1 MPSMQDMRTKAK
13 EAGLMKLDRLIA
25 NRQRIPNCELT
36 IPLKELCQR
45 YEKLYTGCI
54 NDVMREFCLLD
65 QNLPSSIMPLR
76 DEMVVCGEAFTV
88 KSAPNVMIEGEMTF
102 RAQMLDDFK
111 PDGIVVWDTSGDTE
125 ASLWGGVM
133 TATALSKGIR
143 GAVIAGG
150 IRDTKQILEQPFPIF
165 YQYRTSNGS
174 LGRCMITH
182 YQVPVKIGKVTVRP
196 GDLIFGDIDGVLC
209 IPREIAVEVLLRAE
223 GIERNE
229 VDIFAW
235 VRQGDTISEIIE
247 KGGYF

>member
-1 MPSMQDMRTKAK
+1 MPSLQDMKVRTK

-25 NRQRIPNCELT
+25 NRQHIPTNE
-36 IPLKELCQR
+36 IPIPIRELCER

-54 NDVMREFCLLD
+54 NDVMRELCLLN

-76 DEMVVCGEAFTV
+76 DEMTVCGEAFTV

-102 RAQMLDDFK
+102 RAQMLDDMK
-111 PDGIVVWDTSGDTE
+111 PEGVVVWDTSEDTE

-133 TATALSKGIR
+133 TATAISKKIR

-150 IRDTKQILEQPFPIF
+150 IRDTKQILEQKFPVF
-165 YQYRTSNGS
+165 YKYRTSNGS

-196 GDLIFGDIDGVLC
+196 GDIIFGDIDGVLC
-209 IPREIAVEVLLRAE
+209 IPREIAHDVLLRAE

-229 VDIFAW
+229 VDIFSW
-235 VRQGDTISEIIE
+235 VRQGDTISEIID